1 MTPLFTGVAAALLSF
16 FDDDGELQV
25 EACARHAADLVDRGV
40 RAIVVAGTTGEGPRL
55 SRGERRELLAA
66 VRGAIGPAVPVIAG
80 TGAPDAPTA
89 VQYTRDAVAGGAD
102 AVLVHPTAEPDPLA
116 VFDAIAGDVPV
127 LAYHFP
133 DHYPPGI
140 PMARLPELPV
150 RGVKDSEGSAGRL
163 LQEARGYGGEVYTG
177 SAVLLHTAGL
187 LGCTGAILAIANVAP
202 EASIEAFA
210 GSTDAFRRLMDTQL
224 ALGDQ
229 GIAGLKQLLAQDAAT
244 PTATRA

>member
-1 MTPLFTGVAAALLSF
+1 MTPIFTGVAAALLSF
-16 FDDDGELQV
+16 FDDDGKLQV

-55 SRGERRELLAA
+55 RRDERRELLAA
-66 VRGAIGPAVPVIAG
+66 VRNAVAVPVIAG
-80 TGAPDAPTA
+80 TGAPDAATA

-163 LQEARGYGGEVYTG
+163 LEEVRAYGGDVYTG

-187 LGCTGAILAIANVAP
+187 LGCTGAILAIANVAS
-202 EASIEAFA
+202 EAAIETFA
-210 GSTDAFRRLMDTQL
+210 GSTDAFQRLMDTQL
-224 ALGDQ
+224 ALGDE
-229 GIAGLKQLLAQDAAT
+229 GVAGLKRLLAQDAGT
-244 PTATRA
+244 PTAMRA